1 MVTTEKHIIMSLQQ
15 RYTMA
20 AEQEKRSKFN
30 LQQINQSLN
39 LMTMEQNEQLTTQSI
54 LSRGNRTWEKKQM
67 SEL

>member
-1 MVTTEKHIIMSLQQ
+1 MVTTEKHIKMSLQQ
-15 RYTMA
+15 RFTMA

-30 LQQINQSLN
+30 LQQIHQSLN

>member
-1 MVTTEKHIIMSLQQ
+1 MSLQQ
-15 RYTMA
+15 RFTMA

-30 LQQINQSLN
+30 LQQIHQSLN